1 MPMNKTIELI
11 LESELREPDLNSIFK
26 FCPDGVACKDTE
38 LNYKYVNNNYCKL
51 FGLNTPEAV
60 LGKLENI
67 YLSENSRKSIHDAD
81 SEIKQRLYPIN
92 YIIDT
97 NNKILNITSYPIVCK
112 NEFGGII
119 SIIKNSTQ
127 EEIIKEKF
135 VNKHFQ
141 YVTAEKNLQAKRE
154 SFVATISHDLKNPTI
169 AQIRSLELLLRGAFG
184 ELKPEQRE
192 LVEIILDSCRYM
204 YGMLSSLLATY
215 RNYGGVIKL
224 NYEEFSITELVREC
238 VSEMVYVAKDKDVK
252 IKLNQYEP
260 VINIKADIIQIKR
273 VVMNLISNGIK
284 YAYKGSD
291 INLSIYVE
299 DGFVIFQF
307 ENRSPYINEK
317 QQKIIFDRYVT
328 YSETGNELGTGLGL
342 YVSKKIIEC
351 HGGKIF
357 VKSFKDNRNIFGFKV
372 PAERKCFAKD
382 ELII

>member
-26 FCPDGVACKDTE
+26 FCPDGIACKDRN
-38 LNYKYVNNNYCKL
+38 LKYKYVNSYYCKL

-60 LGKLENI
+60 LGKFENI
-67 YLSENSRKSIHDAD
+67 YLSENSSASIHDAD
-81 SEIKQRLYPIN
+81 SEIKQKLYPIN

-112 NEFGGII
+112 NKFSGII
-119 SIIKNSTQ
+119 SIIKDITQ

-169 AQIRSLELLLRGAFG
+169 AQIRSLELLLGGAFG
-184 ELKPEQRE
+184 QLEPEQKE

-215 RNYGGVIKL
+215 RDYGGVIKL
-224 NYEEFSITELVREC
+224 NYEEFSITELVKEC
-238 VSEMVYVAKDKDVK
+238 VSEMIYVAKDKDVT
-252 IKLNQYEP
+252 IKLNQFEP
-260 VINIKADIIQIKR
+260 SININADIIQIKR

-284 YAYKGSD
+284 YAYKD
-291 INLSIYVE
+291 TNMVLSIYVE
-299 DGFVIFQF
+299 NSCAIFKF
-307 ENRSPYINEK
+307 ENKSPYINEK

-342 YVSKKIIEC
+342 YVSKKIVEC

-357 VKSFKDNRNIFGFKV
+357 VKSFKDNRTIFGFKIPV
-372 PAERKCFAKD
+372 ERKCFAKD